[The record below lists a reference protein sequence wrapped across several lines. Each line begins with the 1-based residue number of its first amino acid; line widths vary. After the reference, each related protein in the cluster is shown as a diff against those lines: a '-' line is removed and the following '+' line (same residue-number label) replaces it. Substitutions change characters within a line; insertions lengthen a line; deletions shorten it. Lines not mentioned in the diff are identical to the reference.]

1 MLIESSARGRAKC
14 LHSYARSPAKS
25 SGKWNRRRFLI
36 SPASAGKGAFPM
48 TVKAHPCI
56 AGITPIV
63 EKKVITPQPER
74 LGALR
79 RKGTKIGKRLNLH
92 SFEK

>member
-1 MLIESSARGRAKC
+1 MLIESSARGSVKC
-14 LHSYARSPAKS
+14 LHSYTRSPARS
-25 SGKWNRRRFLI
+25 SGEWNRRRLLI

-48 TVKAHPCI
+48 TVKAHPCL

-63 EKKVITPQPER
+63 EKKVNAPQPER
-74 LGALR
+74 VGRLLEEKR
-79 RKGTKIGKRLNLH
+79 ERKKFNLQ